1 MATEDVVNEEIK
13 IKGQKR
19 KRPVPKATPS
29 KKKVKSEEPPVSDK
43 KDTTETEEGNPNTT
57 LYFKLI
63 FMLADKFLDEEM
75 PEMPVG
81 LLDRSLEVT
90 GTRVRKQVDRLNI
103 NSPTV
108 LESPVRRKNEL
119 LPGKGVKLGTSPKI
133 LAQLQVLGSI
143 VLVEHQHACHYSQ
156 S

>member
-1 MATEDVVNEEIK
+1 MATEDVVNEENK

-19 KRPVPKATPS
+19 KRPIPKATPS
-29 KKKVKSEEPPVSDK
+29 KKKVKSEEPPVSDN
-43 KDTTETEEGNPNTT
+43 KDTTETEEGNLNTS
-57 LYFKLI
+57 LHYKLI
-63 FMLADKFLDEEM
+63 FMLADKFLDE
-75 PEMPVG
+75 EMPVG

-143 VLVEHQHACHYSQ
+143 KLVEHQHACHYPQ